1 MRNNSDSQSATFALT
16 LKDGSYSRSNETYYR
31 YSISFHMLSKG
42 AKETYELN
50 LLSYCQR
57 HDSRYII
64 NQSTTHYAKAKKNL
78 RKARLEGG
86 V

>member
-1 MRNNSDSQSATFALT
+1 
-16 LKDGSYSRSNETYYR
+16 
-31 YSISFHMLSKG
+31 MLSKG